1 MRTIPVDERR
11 ARLGRRHHL
20 AAEAQA
26 ASVEQ
31 AAGSMVGLHA
41 SDPSSVYLAARAR
54 VPEVNSADIE
64 RALYAERSMIRI
76 LGMRR
81 TMFAAPI
88 DLARLI
94 QAGAATRL
102 IAGERRRLEGF
113 LAEGGITDE
122 PVAWLKNVEEATFEA
137 LVSQGSAFA
146 RDLTKAIPALSQQIR
161 FGEGTKWAGT
171 MGVSTRVLFLLALDG
186 RIARGRP
193 RGTWT
198 SSQHRWGPMDDWAPG
213 GLGEIDPGDARR
225 QIVVRWLSTFGPGT
239 MDDIRWWTGWTVGEI
254 RHALAGFDVTDVE
267 VDDGPALIL
276 SDDVDP
282 VPPPAS
288 WVAFLPGLD
297 PTPMGWKGRNWYLG
311 PHRAALFDRNGNIG
325 PSIWLDGRI
334 IGGWGQNQ
342 EKRVVYRILEPVP
355 AKVVKAVAREAAN
368 VEEWIGSTKVTP
380 RFRTPLETELA
391 R

>member
-1 MRTIPVDERR
+1 MRSISVDERR

-20 AAEAQA
+20 AGEAKA
-26 ASVEQ
+26 DSVVS
-31 AAGSMVGLHA
+31 AAGDMVGLHA
-41 SDPSSVYLAARAR
+41 SDPSTVYLAAGAR
-54 VPEVNSADIE
+54 VRDVTVDLIE
-64 RALYAERSMIRI
+64 RALYEERSIVRM

-102 IAGERRRLEGF
+102 IAGERRRMAGF

-122 PVAWLKNVEEATFEA
+122 PMAWIKEVEEATLDA
-137 LVSQGSAFA
+137 LVSSGSAFA
-146 RDLTKAIPALSQQIR
+146 QELTKKVPELSEQIS

-171 MGVSTRVLFLLALDG
+171 MGVSTRILFLLALDG

-198 SSQHRWGPMDDWAPG
+198 SSQHRWAPIEHWVPG
-213 GLGEIDPGDARR
+213 GLGGVDPAEGRREIIR
-225 QIVVRWLSTFGPGT
+225 RWLYTFGPGT
-239 MDDIRWWTGWTVGEI
+239 MDDIRWWTGWTVAEI
-254 RHALAGFDVTDVE
+254 RRALADLEMSE
-267 VDDGPALIL
+267 VDLDGLPGLLL
-276 SDDVDP
+276 SDDTDSVTAP
-282 VPPPAS
+282 GS

-297 PTPMGWKGRNWYLG
+297 PTPMGWKEREWYLG
-311 PHRAALFDRNGNIG
+311 QHKAALFDRNGNIG
-325 PSIWLDGRI
+325 PSIWHDGRI

-342 EKRVVYRILEPVP
+342 DRRVVYRLLEPAA
-355 AKVVKAVAREAAN
+355 AKVTRAVEQEAGR
-368 VEEWIGSTKVTP
+368 VEDWIGDTKVTP
-380 RFRTPLETELA
+380 RFRTPLEVELA